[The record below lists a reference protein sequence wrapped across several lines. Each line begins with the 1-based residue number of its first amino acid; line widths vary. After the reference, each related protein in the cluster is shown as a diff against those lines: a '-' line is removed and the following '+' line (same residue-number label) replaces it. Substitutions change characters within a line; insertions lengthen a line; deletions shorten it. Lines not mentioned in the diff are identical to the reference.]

1 MYAPRKDHLVCILTV
16 VLALILSLA
25 AVNDYK
31 HQLTVRDAMINTQV
45 NTIKAQDATIAA
57 QVLEIRN
64 LRGTVRDNLRTIE
77 QLLGSH
83 PEQPSRGHRGERRQM
98 TVTAYTAA
106 DWPDNPAYGITAAG
120 HRLTDADA
128 WRVAA
133 ADPEHYPAGTR
144 IYVAGVG
151 LVTVKD
157 TGSDVQGPDR
167 LDVFVGMENRAEA
180 FRWGRKTVPVMIVK

>member
-1 MYAPRKDHLVCILTV
+1 MRRVLIVAILIALFGYQAVAARQEAATLRTAIDARDTV
-16 VLALILSLA
+16 IEHQA
-25 AVNDYK
+25 A
-31 HQLTVRDAMINTQV
+31 A
-45 NTIKAQDATIAA
+45 IASQA
-57 QVLEIRN
+57 RRIRN
-64 LRGTVRDNLRTIE
+64 LQGTVRDNLRTIE
-77 QLLGSH
+77 QLLGGH
-83 PEQPSRGHRGERRQM
+83 PEQPSRGHRGERCQM

-133 ADPEHYPAGTR
+133 ADPRYYPAGTR

-167 LDVFVGMENRAEA
+167 LDIFVGMENRAEA
-180 FRWGRKTVPVMIVK
+180 FRWGRKSVPVMIVK